1 MKVLKYL
8 LFKDGAG
15 VPSTGTTHLGDKG
28 IHSQFSDFVEVG
40 MHYDRVLAELNN
52 TEALNGTTP
61 LLNLLTKMTR
71 TRTHTH
77 NFYKETFSLGTQ
89 ALFVEAGT
97 YTDPIPVKT
106 KQMTWEMGA
115 RLLET
120 KVMNTVQLELKT
132 FQRNHIPI
140 VPEFVKA
147 MDIVIST
154 YVNKTYPAIFYKSL
168 FKVPTAGGEYN
179 QNFGLLRNVAVDGI
193 MLANVDSTAT
203 AGSKNSVIRNHYR
216 AIAKPSTVAGQLG
229 VTPDD
234 IDNVK
239 RYLLNYTDNEGKEI
253 VAVTSS
259 VIINTLAKFY
269 SYEPT
274 KDYFLENG
282 IPSVKIN
289 GIHFVEADVVVP
301 EDFIFFAVYDPV
313 VEQGHLLTKVI
324 NPFPEFQ
331 GVRLDIE
338 GANFAWESIN
348 EFNFKEVKFVVGD
361 IDVHLTGRYRGLWLD
376 CGNRPNTDGLMTQG
390 GIDILTRAYH
400 QRLSSLNGMIPE

>member
-1 MKVLKYL
+1 MKDLRYL

-15 VPSTGTTHLGDKG
+15 VPSVGSTHLGDKG
-28 IHSQFSDFVEVG
+28 IHEQFSDFIEVG
-40 MHYDRVLAELNN
+40 RHYDGVLAELNN

-71 TRTHTH
+71 TRTHTN

-89 ALFVEAGT
+89 ALFFDASS
-97 YTDPIPVKT
+97 YADPIPVKS
-106 KQMTWEMGA
+106 KQMSWEMGV
-115 RLLET
+115 RDLES
-120 KVMNTVQLELKT
+120 KVMNTTQLELKT
-132 FQRNHIPI
+132 FKRNHISI
-140 VPEFVKA
+140 IPEFVNA
-147 MDIVIST
+147 MDTVIST
-154 YVNKTYPAIFYKSL
+154 YVTKVYPAMFYKSI
-168 FKVPTAGGEYN
+168 FKVPNAGGEYN
-179 QNFGLLRNVAVDGI
+179 ANFGLLRNVTLDGI
-193 MLANVDSTAT
+193 MLANVDDTAT
-203 AGSKNSVIRNHYR
+203 AGSKNSVIRNHYK

-229 VTPDD
+229 VTPED

-253 VAVTSS
+253 VAITSS
-259 VIINTLAKFY
+259 IVINTLAKFY

-289 GIHFVEADVVVP
+289 GIHFVEADTVIP

-324 NPFPEFQ
+324 NPYPEYQ
-331 GVRLDIE
+331 GLRIDIE
-338 GANFAWESIN
+338 GVNFGWESVDEYN
-348 EFNFKEVKFVVGD
+348 LKEVKVVMGEM
-361 IDVHLTGRYRGLWLD
+361 DVHLTGRYRGLWLD

-390 GIDILTRAYH
+390 GLDILNRKYV
-400 QRLSSLNGMIPE
+400 QRLSALNGMIQ

>member
-1 MKVLKYL
+1 MKDLRYL

-15 VPSTGTTHLGDKG
+15 IPSVGSTHLGDKG
-28 IHSQFSDFVEVG
+28 IHEQFSDFIEVG
-40 MHYDRVLAELNN
+40 RHYDRVLAELNN
-52 TEALNGTTP
+52 AEALNGTTP

-89 ALFVEAGT
+89 ALFFDASS
-97 YTDPIPVKT
+97 YADPIPVKA
-106 KQMTWEMGA
+106 KQMSWEMGV
-115 RLLET
+115 RDLES
-120 KVMNTVQLELKT
+120 KVMNTTQLELKT
-132 FQRNHIPI
+132 FKRNHISI
-140 VPEFVKA
+140 IPEFVKA
-147 MDIVIST
+147 MDTVIST
-154 YVNKTYPAIFYKSL
+154 YVTKVYPAMFYKSI
-168 FKVPTAGGEYN
+168 FKVSNTGGEYN
-179 QNFGLLRNVAVDGI
+179 ENFGLLRNVTLDGI
-193 MLANVDSTAT
+193 MLANVDDTAV
-203 AGSKNSVIRNHYR
+203 AGTKNSVVRNHYR

-234 IDNVK
+234 IDDVK

-282 IPSVKIN
+282 IPSIKIN
-289 GIHFVEADVVVP
+289 GIHFVEADTVIP

-324 NPFPEFQ
+324 NPYAENQ
-331 GVRLDIE
+331 GLRLDIE
-338 GANFAWESIN
+338 NGNFGWESVDEYN
-348 EFNFKEVKFVVGD
+348 LKEVKVVVGEM
-361 IDVHLTGRYRGLWLD
+361 DVHLTGRYRGLWLD
-376 CGNRPNTDGLMTQG
+376 CGNRPNTDRLMTQSG
-390 GIDILTRAYH
+390 LDILTRKYA
-400 QRLSSLNGMIPE
+400 QRLAVLNGMTK

>member
-1 MKVLKYL
+1 MKDLKYL

-15 VPSTGTTHLGDKG
+15 IPSVGSTHLGDKG
-28 IHSQFSDFVEVG
+28 VHEQFSDFIEVG
-40 MHYDRVLAELNN
+40 RHYDRVLAELNN

-71 TRTHTH
+71 TRTHTY

-89 ALFVEAGT
+89 ALFFDASS
-97 YTDPIPVKT
+97 YADPIPVKA
-106 KQMTWEMGA
+106 KQMSWEMGV
-115 RLLET
+115 RDLES
-120 KVMNTVQLELKT
+120 KVMNTPQLELKT
-132 FQRNHIPI
+132 FKRNRISI
-140 VPEFVKA
+140 IPEFVKA
-147 MDIVIST
+147 MDTVIST
-154 YVNKTYPAIFYKSL
+154 YVTKIYPAMFYKSI
-168 FKVPTAGGEYN
+168 FKVPNEGGEYN
-179 QNFGLLRNVAVDGI
+179 ENFGLLRKVTLDGI
-193 MLANVDSTAT
+193 MLANVDDTAT

-234 IDNVK
+234 IDDVK

-253 VAVTSS
+253 VAITSS

-282 IPSVKIN
+282 IPSIKIN
-289 GIHFVEADVVVP
+289 GIHFVEADTVIP

-324 NPFPEFQ
+324 NPYAENQ
-331 GVRLDIE
+331 GLRVDIE
-338 GANFAWESIN
+338 NANFGWESVDEYN
-348 EFNFKEVKFVVGD
+348 LKEVKVVMGEM
-361 IDVHLTGRYRGLWLD
+361 DVHLTGRYRGLWLD

-390 GIDILTRAYH
+390 GLDILNRKYV
-400 QRLSSLNGMIPE
+400 QRLSALNGMIQ

>member
-1 MKVLKYL
+1 MKDLRYL

-15 VPSTGTTHLGDKG
+15 IPSVGSTHLGDKG
-28 IHSQFSDFVEVG
+28 IHEQFSDFIEVG
-40 MHYDRVLAELNN
+40 RHYDRVLAELNN

-71 TRTHTH
+71 TRTHTN

-89 ALFVEAGT
+89 ALFFDASS
-97 YTDPIPVKT
+97 YADPIPVKS
-106 KQMTWEMGA
+106 KQMSWEMGV
-115 RLLET
+115 RDLES
-120 KVMNTVQLELKT
+120 KIMNTTQLELKT
-132 FQRNHIPI
+132 FKRNHISI
-140 VPEFVKA
+140 IPEFVKA
-147 MDIVIST
+147 MDTVIST
-154 YVNKTYPAIFYKSL
+154 YVTKVYPAMFYKSI
-168 FKVPTAGGEYN
+168 FKVPNTGREYN
-179 QNFGLLRNVAVDGI
+179 KNFGLLRNVTLDGI
-193 MLANVDSTAT
+193 MLANVDDTAVEGT
-203 AGSKNSVIRNHYR
+203 KNSVVRNHYR

-234 IDNVK
+234 IDDVK

-282 IPSVKIN
+282 IPSIKIN
-289 GIHFVEADVVVP
+289 GIHFVEADTVIP

-324 NPFPEFQ
+324 NPYAENQ
-331 GVRLDIE
+331 GLRVDIE
-338 GANFAWESIN
+338 NTNFGWESVN
-348 EFNFKEVKFVVGD
+348 EYNLKEVKVVVGEM
-361 IDVHLTGRYRGLWLD
+361 DVHLTGRYRGLWLD

-390 GIDILTRAYH
+390 GLDILTRKYA
-400 QRLSSLNGMIPE
+400 QRLAVLNGMAK

>member
-1 MKVLKYL
+1 MKGLRYL

-15 VPSTGTTHLGDKG
+15 IPSVGSTHLGDKG
-28 IHSQFSDFVEVG
+28 IHEQFSDFIEVG
-40 MHYDRVLAELNN
+40 RHYDRVLAELNN

-89 ALFVEAGT
+89 ALFFDASS
-97 YTDPIPVKT
+97 YADPIPVKA
-106 KQMTWEMGA
+106 KQMSWEMGV
-115 RLLET
+115 RDLES
-120 KVMNTVQLELKT
+120 KVMNTTQLELKT
-132 FQRNHIPI
+132 FKRNHISI
-140 VPEFVKA
+140 IPEFVKA
-147 MDIVIST
+147 MDTVIST
-154 YVNKTYPAIFYKSL
+154 YVTKVYPAMFYKSI
-168 FKVPTAGGEYN
+168 FKVSNTGGEYN
-179 QNFGLLRNVAVDGI
+179 ENFGLLRNVTLDGI
-193 MLANVDSTAT
+193 MLANVDDTAV
-203 AGSKNSVIRNHYR
+203 AGTKNSVVRNHYR

-234 IDNVK
+234 IDDVK

-282 IPSVKIN
+282 IPSIKIN
-289 GIHFVEADVVVP
+289 GIHFVEADTVIP

-324 NPFPEFQ
+324 NPYAENQ
-331 GVRLDIE
+331 GLRLDIE
-338 GANFAWESIN
+338 NGNFGWESVDEYN
-348 EFNFKEVKFVVGD
+348 LKEVKVVVGEM
-361 IDVHLTGRYRGLWLD
+361 DVHLTGRYRGLWLD
-376 CGNRPNTDGLMTQG
+376 CGNRPNTDRLMTQSG
-390 GIDILTRAYH
+390 LDILTRKYA
-400 QRLSSLNGMIPE
+400 QRLAVLNGMTK

>member
-1 MKVLKYL
+1 MKDLKYL

-15 VPSTGTTHLGDKG
+15 IPSVGSTHLGDKG
-28 IHSQFSDFVEVG
+28 IHEQFSDFTEVG
-40 MHYDRVLAELNN
+40 RHYDRVLAELNN
-52 TEALNGTTP
+52 TEALNGITP

-89 ALFVEAGT
+89 ALFFDASS
-97 YTDPIPVKT
+97 YADPIPVKA
-106 KQMTWEMGA
+106 KQMSWEMGV
-115 RLLET
+115 RDLES
-120 KVMNTVQLELKT
+120 KVMNTTQLELKT
-132 FQRNHIPI
+132 FKRNHISI
-140 VPEFVKA
+140 IPEFVKA
-147 MDIVIST
+147 MDTVIST
-154 YVNKTYPAIFYKSL
+154 YVTKVYPAMFYKSI
-168 FKVPTAGGEYN
+168 FKVSNTGGEYN
-179 QNFGLLRNVAVDGI
+179 ANFGLLRNVTLDGI
-193 MLANVDSTAT
+193 MLANVDDTAV
-203 AGSKNSVIRNHYR
+203 AGTKNSVVRNHYR

-234 IDNVK
+234 IDDVK

-282 IPSVKIN
+282 IPSIKIN
-289 GIHFVEADVVVP
+289 GIHFVEADTVIP

-324 NPFPEFQ
+324 NPYAENQ
-331 GVRLDIE
+331 GLRVDIE
-338 GANFAWESIN
+338 NANFGWESVN
-348 EFNFKEVKFVVGD
+348 EHNLKEVKVVVGEM
-361 IDVHLTGRYRGLWLD
+361 DVHLTGRYRGLWLD

-390 GIDILTRAYH
+390 GLDILTRKYA
-400 QRLSSLNGMIPE
+400 QRLAVLNGMAK

>member
-1 MKVLKYL
+1 MKDLKYL

-15 VPSTGTTHLGDKG
+15 IPSVGSTHLGDKG
-28 IHSQFSDFVEVG
+28 NHEQFSDFTEVG
-40 MHYDRVLAELNN
+40 RHYDRVLAELNN

-89 ALFVEAGT
+89 ALFFDASS
-97 YTDPIPVKT
+97 YADPIPVKA
-106 KQMTWEMGA
+106 KQMSWEMGV
-115 RLLET
+115 RDLES
-120 KVMNTVQLELKT
+120 KVMNTTQLELKT
-132 FQRNHIPI
+132 FKRNHISI
-140 VPEFVKA
+140 IPEFVKA
-147 MDIVIST
+147 MDTVIST
-154 YVNKTYPAIFYKSL
+154 YVTKVYPAMFYKSI
-168 FKVPTAGGEYN
+168 FKVPNEGGEYN
-179 QNFGLLRNVAVDGI
+179 ANFGLLRKVTLDGI
-193 MLANVDSTAT
+193 MLANVDDTAT

-234 IDNVK
+234 IDDVK

-274 KDYFLENG
+274 KDYFLEYG
-282 IPSVKIN
+282 IPSIKIN
-289 GIHFVEADVVVP
+289 GIHFVEADTVIP

-324 NPFPEFQ
+324 NPYAENQ
-331 GVRLDIE
+331 GLRVDIE
-338 GANFAWESIN
+338 NTNFGWESVDEYN
-348 EFNFKEVKFVVGD
+348 LKEVKVVVGEM
-361 IDVHLTGRYRGLWLD
+361 DVHLTGRYRGLWLD

-390 GIDILTRAYH
+390 GLDILTRKYA
-400 QRLSSLNGMIPE
+400 QRLAVLNGMAK

>member
-1 MKVLKYL
+1 MKDLKYL

-15 VPSTGTTHLGDKG
+15 IPSVGSTHLGDKG
-28 IHSQFSDFVEVG
+28 IHEQFSDFIEVG
-40 MHYDRVLAELNN
+40 RHYDRVLAELNN

-89 ALFVEAGT
+89 ALFFDASS
-97 YTDPIPVKT
+97 YADPIPVKA
-106 KQMTWEMGA
+106 KQMSWEMGV
-115 RLLET
+115 RDLES
-120 KVMNTVQLELKT
+120 KVMNTTQLELKT
-132 FQRNHIPI
+132 FKRNHISI
-140 VPEFVKA
+140 IPEFVKA
-147 MDIVIST
+147 MDTVIST
-154 YVNKTYPAIFYKSL
+154 YVTKVYPAMFYKSI
-168 FKVPTAGGEYN
+168 FKVPKEGGEYN
-179 QNFGLLRNVAVDGI
+179 ANFGLLRKVTLDGI
-193 MLANVDSTAT
+193 MLANVDDTAT

-234 IDNVK
+234 IDDVK

-274 KDYFLENG
+274 KDHFLEYG
-282 IPSVKIN
+282 IPSIKIN
-289 GIHFVEADVVVP
+289 GIHFVEADTVIP

-324 NPFPEFQ
+324 NPYAENQ
-331 GVRLDIE
+331 GLRVDIE
-338 GANFAWESIN
+338 KANFGWESVDEYN
-348 EFNFKEVKFVVGD
+348 LKEVKVVMGEM
-361 IDVHLTGRYRGLWLD
+361 DVHLTGRYRGLWLD

-390 GIDILTRAYH
+390 GLDILNRKYV
-400 QRLSSLNGMIPE
+400 QRLSALNGMIQ

>member
-1 MKVLKYL
+1 MKDLRYL

-15 VPSTGTTHLGDKG
+15 IPSVGSTHLGDKG
-28 IHSQFSDFVEVG
+28 IHEQFSDFIEVG
-40 MHYDRVLAELNN
+40 RHYDRVLAELNN
-52 TEALNGTTP
+52 TESLNGTTP

-89 ALFVEAGT
+89 ALFFDASS
-97 YTDPIPVKT
+97 YADPIPVKA
-106 KQMTWEMGA
+106 KQMSWEMGV
-115 RLLET
+115 RDLES
-120 KVMNTVQLELKT
+120 KVMNTTQLELKT
-132 FQRNHIPI
+132 FKRNHISI
-140 VPEFVKA
+140 IPEFVKA
-147 MDIVIST
+147 MDTVIST
-154 YVNKTYPAIFYKSL
+154 YVTKVYPAMFYKSI
-168 FKVPTAGGEYN
+168 FKVSNTGGEYN
-179 QNFGLLRNVAVDGI
+179 ENFGLLRNVTLDGI
-193 MLANVDSTAT
+193 MLANVDDMAV
-203 AGSKNSVIRNHYR
+203 AGTKNSVVRNHYR

-234 IDNVK
+234 IDDVK

-282 IPSVKIN
+282 IPSIKIN
-289 GIHFVEADVVVP
+289 GIHFVEADTVIP

-324 NPFPEFQ
+324 NPYAENQ
-331 GVRLDIE
+331 GLRLDIE
-338 GANFAWESIN
+338 NGNFGWESVDEYN
-348 EFNFKEVKFVVGD
+348 LKEVKVVVGEM
-361 IDVHLTGRYRGLWLD
+361 DVHLTGRYRGLWLD
-376 CGNRPNTDGLMTQG
+376 CGNRPNTDRLMTQSG
-390 GIDILTRAYH
+390 LDILTRKYA
-400 QRLSSLNGMIPE
+400 QRLAVLNGMAK

>member
-1 MKVLKYL
+1 MKGLRYL

-15 VPSTGTTHLGDKG
+15 IPSVGSTHLGDKG
-28 IHSQFSDFVEVG
+28 IHEQFSDFIEVG
-40 MHYDRVLAELNN
+40 RHYDRVLAELNN
-52 TEALNGTTP
+52 AEALNGTTP

-89 ALFVEAGT
+89 ALFFDASS
-97 YTDPIPVKT
+97 YADPIPVKA
-106 KQMTWEMGA
+106 KQMSWEMGV
-115 RLLET
+115 RDLES
-120 KVMNTVQLELKT
+120 KVMNTTQLELKT
-132 FQRNHIPI
+132 FKRNHISI
-140 VPEFVKA
+140 IPEFVKA
-147 MDIVIST
+147 MDTVIST
-154 YVNKTYPAIFYKSL
+154 YVTKVYPAMFYKSI
-168 FKVPTAGGEYN
+168 FKVSNTGGEYN
-179 QNFGLLRNVAVDGI
+179 ENFGLLRNVTLDGI
-193 MLANVDSTAT
+193 MLANVDDTAV
-203 AGSKNSVIRNHYR
+203 AGTKNSVVRNHCR

-234 IDNVK
+234 IDDVK

-282 IPSVKIN
+282 IPSIKIN
-289 GIHFVEADVVVP
+289 GIHFVEADTVIP

-324 NPFPEFQ
+324 NPYAENQ
-331 GVRLDIE
+331 GLRLDIE
-338 GANFAWESIN
+338 NGNFGWESVDEYN
-348 EFNFKEVKFVVGD
+348 LKEVKVVVGEM
-361 IDVHLTGRYRGLWLD
+361 DVHLTGRYRGLWLD
-376 CGNRPNTDGLMTQG
+376 CGNRPNTDRLMTQSG
-390 GIDILTRAYH
+390 LDILTRKYA
-400 QRLSSLNGMIPE
+400 QRLAVLNGMAK

>member
-1 MKVLKYL
+1 MKDLRYL

-15 VPSTGTTHLGDKG
+15 VPDVGSRHLGDKG
-28 IHSQFSDFVEVG
+28 IHEQFSDFIEVG
-40 MHYDRVLAELNN
+40 RHYDRVLAELNN
-52 TEALNGTTP
+52 AEALNGTTP

-89 ALFVEAGT
+89 ALFFDASS
-97 YTDPIPVKT
+97 YADPIPVKA
-106 KQMTWEMGA
+106 KQMSWEMGV
-115 RLLET
+115 RDLES
-120 KVMNTVQLELKT
+120 KVMNTTQLELKT
-132 FQRNHIPI
+132 FKRNHISI
-140 VPEFVKA
+140 IPEFVKA
-147 MDIVIST
+147 MDTVIST
-154 YVNKTYPAIFYKSL
+154 YVTKVYPAMFYKSI
-168 FKVPTAGGEYN
+168 FKVSNTGGEYN
-179 QNFGLLRNVAVDGI
+179 ENFGLLRNVTLDGI
-193 MLANVDSTAT
+193 MLANVDDMAV
-203 AGSKNSVIRNHYR
+203 AGTKNSVVRNHYR

-234 IDNVK
+234 IDDVK

-282 IPSVKIN
+282 IPSIKIN
-289 GIHFVEADVVVP
+289 GIHFVEADTVIP

-324 NPFPEFQ
+324 NPYPEYQ
-331 GVRLDIE
+331 GLRLDIE
-338 GANFAWESIN
+338 NGNFGWESVDEYN
-348 EFNFKEVKFVVGD
+348 LKEVKVVVGEM
-361 IDVHLTGRYRGLWLD
+361 DVHLTGRYRGLWLD
-376 CGNRPNTDGLMTQG
+376 CGNRPNTDRLMTQSG
-390 GIDILTRAYH
+390 LDILTRKYA
-400 QRLSSLNGMIPE
+400 QRLAVLNGMAK

>member
-1 MKVLKYL
+1 MKDLRYL

-15 VPSTGTTHLGDKG
+15 IPDVGSTHLGDKG
-28 IHSQFSDFVEVG
+28 IHEQFSDFIEVG
-40 MHYDRVLAELNN
+40 RHYDRVLAELNN

-89 ALFVEAGT
+89 ALFFDASS
-97 YTDPIPVKT
+97 YADPIPVKA
-106 KQMTWEMGA
+106 KQMSWEMGV
-115 RLLET
+115 RDLES
-120 KVMNTVQLELKT
+120 KVMNTTQLELKT
-132 FQRNHIPI
+132 FKRNHISI
-140 VPEFVKA
+140 IPEFVKA
-147 MDIVIST
+147 MDTVIST
-154 YVNKTYPAIFYKSL
+154 YVTKVYPAMFYKSI
-168 FKVPTAGGEYN
+168 FKVSNTGGEYN
-179 QNFGLLRNVAVDGI
+179 ENFGLLRNVTLDGI
-193 MLANVDSTAT
+193 MLANIDDTAV
-203 AGSKNSVIRNHYR
+203 AGTKNSVVRNHYR

-234 IDNVK
+234 IDDVK

-282 IPSVKIN
+282 IPSIKIN
-289 GIHFVEADVVVP
+289 GIHFVEADTVIP

-324 NPFPEFQ
+324 NPYAENQ
-331 GVRLDIE
+331 GLRLDIE
-338 GANFAWESIN
+338 NGNFGWESVDEYN
-348 EFNFKEVKFVVGD
+348 LKEVKVVVGEM
-361 IDVHLTGRYRGLWLD
+361 DVHLTGRYRGLWLD
-376 CGNRPNTDGLMTQG
+376 CGNRPNTDKLMTQSG
-390 GIDILTRAYH
+390 LDILTKKYA
-400 QRLSSLNGMIPE
+400 QRLAVLNGMAK